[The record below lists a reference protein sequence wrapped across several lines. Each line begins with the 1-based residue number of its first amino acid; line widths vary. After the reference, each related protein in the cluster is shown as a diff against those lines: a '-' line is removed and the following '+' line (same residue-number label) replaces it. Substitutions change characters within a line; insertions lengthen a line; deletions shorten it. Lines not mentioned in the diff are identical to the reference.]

1 MSSIIE
7 AQTVKPMAARMDWS
21 LWLRQISAILRIEIK
36 KSFWGRRAI
45 LIYLLAAVPVAFFAA
60 MAFFPET
67 AADIRRGT
75 ESDII
80 FANIFE
86 GLVLRTIVFF
96 GCAWIFMNLFRGEI
110 VDKSLHY
117 YFLAPVRREV
127 LVAGKYVSGLVA
139 AIFLFGLSAA
149 GSILFFYSARGYLDS
164 AQALLNANK
173 LGHALVYLSITLLG
187 CLGYGAV
194 FLFIGLFFRNPIIPG
209 LLVYGWEWLNFL
221 LPPVLKKI
229 SIVHYLHT
237 LAPVPVPEGPLATV
251 AETTPAWIAVPS
263 LLLFTAAVLVLA
275 AVRIRRTEV
284 RYGND

>member
-7 AQTVKPMAARMDWS
+7 AQAAKPMATTTDWS
-21 LWLRQISAILRIEIK
+21 LWLRQIGAILRIEIRK
-36 KSFWGRRAI
+36 NFLGRRAL
-45 LIYLLAAVPVAFFAA
+45 LIYLLAAVPVVFFAA
-60 MAFFPET
+60 LRFFN
-67 AADIRRGT
+67 AADIRRGG

-117 YFLAPVRREV
+117 YFLAPLRREV
-127 LVAGKYVSGLVA
+127 LVIGKYLSGLTA
-139 AIFLFGLSAA
+139 AGVLFGMSSLASL
-149 GSILFFYSARGYLDS
+149 LFFYSARGYLDS
-164 AQALLNANK
+164 AQALLQANK

-187 CLGYGAV
+187 CLGYGSV

-251 AETTPAWIAVPS
+251 AETTPPWIAVPS
-263 LLLFTAAVLVLA
+263 LLIFTAAVLVLA

>member
-1 MSSIIE
+1 MSSIVE
-7 AQTVKPMAARMDWS
+7 AQTVKPMDTKLDWS
-21 LWLRQISAILRIEIK
+21 LWLRQVSAILRIEIK
-36 KSFWGRRAI
+36 KNFWGRRAL
-45 LIYLLAAVPVAFFAA
+45 LIYLLAAVPVFFFAA
-60 MAFFPET
+60 MAFFSRT

-86 GLVLRTIVFF
+86 GLILRSIVFF

-127 LVAGKYVSGLVA
+127 LVAGKYISGLIA
-139 AIFLFGLSAA
+139 SGALFGLSALT
-149 GSILFFYSARGYLDS
+149 SILFFYSARGYLDS
-164 AQALLNANK
+164 AQALLNTNK
-173 LGHALVYLSITLLG
+173 LGHALIYLSITLLA

-209 LLVYGWEWLNFL
+209 LAVYGWEWLNFL

-251 AETTPAWIAVPS
+251 AETTPAWISVPS

-275 AVRIRRTEV
+275 AIRIRRTEV

>member
-1 MSSIIE
+1 MESMIE
-7 AQTVKPMAARMDWS
+7 AQAIKPMETHPDWS
-21 LWLRQISAILRIEIK
+21 LWLRQIGAILRIEIK
-36 KSFWGRRAI
+36 KSFWGRRA
-45 LIYLLAAVPVAFFAA
+45 LLLYLLSAVPVAFFAA
-60 MAFFPET
+60 MALIPEN
-67 AADIRRGT
+67 ARDIRRQT

-86 GLVLRTIVFF
+86 GLTLRTIVFF
-96 GCAWIFMNLFRGEI
+96 GCAWVFMNLFRGEL

-117 YFLAPVRREV
+117 YFLAPLRREV
-127 LVAGKYVSGLVA
+127 LVVGKYLSGLLA
-139 AIFLFGLSAA
+139 AIVLFGSSAA
-149 GSILFFYSARGYLDS
+149 GSILFFYAARGYLDNT
-164 AQALLNANK
+164 QALLATNK
-173 LGHALVYLSITLLG
+173 LGHALIYLSITILA

-209 LLVYGWEWLNFL
+209 LMVYGWEWLNFL

-251 AETTPAWIAVPS
+251 AETTPPWISVPS
-263 LLLFTAAVLVLA
+263 LLLFTAVVLLLA
-275 AVRIRRTEV
+275 AVRIRKLEI

>member
-1 MSSIIE
+1 MSSMIE
-7 AQTVKPMAARMDWS
+7 AETAKPLATNADWS
-21 LWLRQISAILRIEIK
+21 LWGRQVAAILHIEIK
-36 KSFWGRRAI
+36 KNFWGRRA
-45 LIYLLAAVPVAFFAA
+45 LLMYLLAAVPVAFFAA
-60 MAFFPET
+60 LALFPET
-67 AADIRRGT
+67 AADIRRGA

-80 FANIFE
+80 FANIYE

-96 GCAWIFMNLFRGEI
+96 GCAWIFMNLFRGEV

-117 YFLAPVRREV
+117 YFLAPLRREV
-127 LVAGKYVSGLVA
+127 LVVGKYVAGLVA
-139 AIFLFGLSAA
+139 SGFLFGLSALGA
-149 GSILFFYSARGYLDS
+149 ILFFYSARGYLDS

-173 LGHALVYLSITLLG
+173 LGHALIYLSVTALG

-263 LLLFTAAVLVLA
+263 LLLFTAVVLGLA
-275 AVRIRRTEV
+275 AVRIRRLEV

>member
-7 AQTVKPMAARMDWS
+7 AQTVKPVDTNMDWS
-21 LWLRQISAILRIEIK
+21 LWVRQVTAILRIEIK
-36 KSFWGRRAI
+36 KNFWGKRAL
-45 LIYLLAAVPVAFFAA
+45 LIYLLAAVPVLFFAA
-60 MAFFPET
+60 MALLPSN
-67 AADIRRGT
+67 AASIRRDA
-75 ESDII
+75 EADII
-80 FANIFE
+80 FANIYE
-86 GLVLRTIVFF
+86 ALVLRSIVFF

-117 YFLAPVRREV
+117 YFLAPLRREV
-127 LVAGKYVSGLVA
+127 LVAGKYISGLVA
-139 AIFLFGLSAA
+139 AGALFGSSAL
-149 GSILFFYSARGYLDS
+149 GSILFFYSARGYLDN
-164 AQALLNANK
+164 AQALLSTNK
-173 LGHALVYLSITLLG
+173 LTHAVIYLGIVLLG

-209 LLVYGWEWLNFL
+209 LAVYGWEWLNFL

-275 AVRIRRTEV
+275 AIRIRRTEV